1 MPEETSN
8 GALTDR
14 LVRCFA
20 AVFEGMSQEELQV
33 ATVESLE
40 QWDSLASVTLLAVL
54 EEEFEVTID
63 DLDLP
68 GLTSFDAVHA
78 YIGGR
83 AA

>member
-20 AVFEGMSQEELQV
+20 AVFVGISHDELLLV
-33 ATVESLE
+33 STESLE

-68 GLTSFDAVHA
+68 ELTSFDAVHA
-78 YIGGR
+78 YIGER